1 MVGRILVVEDNRDEA
16 DIICELLQG
25 LDETPVWVRSDEEA
39 YRALSAAEYLT
50 GLVVDVHLGSGTTG
64 FDVARF
70 ARQAKPSLP
79 VMYVSGQV
87 SPASFR
93 AFGVVDSAY
102 LEKPFSVDAFS
113 EAFQKVFQD
122 PSTQAASPSDDAADN

>member
-1 MVGRILVVEDNRDEA
+1 MIGRVLVVEDNRDEA

-25 LDETPVWVRSDEEA
+25 LGETPVWVRSDEEA
-39 YRALSAAEYLT
+39 YRAFSAPEYIT
-50 GLVVDVHLGSGTTG
+50 GLVVDVHLGLGTTG

-79 VMYVSGQV
+79 VVYVSGQV

-93 AFGVVDSAY
+93 AFGVPDSAY
-102 LEKPFSVDAFS
+102 LEKPFSTDGFNKAFERAFRSPPEGALPAGRDPDA
-113 EAFQKVFQD
+113 
-122 PSTQAASPSDDAADN
+122 

>member
-1 MVGRILVVEDNRDEA
+1 MIGRILVVEDNRDEA

-25 LDETPVWVRSDEEA
+25 LGETPVWVKSDEEA

-50 GLVVDVHLGSGTTG
+50 GLVVDVHLGPGTTG

-70 ARQAKPSLP
+70 GRQAKPSLP
-79 VMYVSGQV
+79 VIYVSGQV

-102 LEKPFSVDAFS
+102 LEKPFSVDGFTTAFHK
-113 EAFQKVFQD
+113 AFQSAEAQIGAA
-122 PSTQAASPSDDAADN
+122 PSGRA